1 MQTDDSKNERTKEKQ
16 LEPDKSQFDPPE
28 NINVELNRIEAETE
42 ETHLE
47 NHNESDEHH
56 PQFITP
62 QSASPRVSFG
72 DKVKR
77 ALKSK
82 KFWAIFISLVLATG
96 IALWFIDPVRWWA
109 LTMMGQ
115 RTTLHIHAIA
125 PGEANQA
132 DAELKNVQVVV
143 NNRQFLTDQNGKVTI
158 TDQPYGK
165 AEIKATKQGY
175 ADATATTTLDFNPF
189 FTLLGSQEADEA
201 AQQVHLELKAI
212 GVAASFKIIDFLS
225 SQPITT
231 GQFNVGDLTVKPD
244 EQGIVSFKAPAQD
257 SNKVQVV
264 SSMADKYINKTF
276 EVTIGNKEDEVPNIV
291 FVPAGKH
298 YFMSKR
304 DGALGIY
311 SSNLDGT
318 DIQQLIPG
326 TGKESSTTAFTV
338 SPSGKYGVLAS
349 TRDGV
354 RNDKNILLHRIYVID
369 LEKKQMTR
377 VDEAPSFE
385 FADWSGDTLVYNTL
399 NTEGSPSA
407 KLRTIEVS
415 SKKLTDIASSYGFG
429 RKIISLDQVVFTQF
443 DQNDS
448 GEVKAQVRRA
458 DLKTSAVK
466 DLHQNVSAY
475 NIVQNDFDRVAF
487 QTLTDQKWHEFNFNT
502 SQLKDVAQPTEQNT
516 QTFLSTANNDNTK
529 RLLID
534 RIDGKFTLITKT
546 TADAAEKQ
554 LYGTGG
560 LGGPVRWI
568 GDVIVFRVITD
579 RETADYAISTKG
591 GEPKKI
597 ADVTATASTQGTA
610 NDPNL
615 FRYY

>member
-1 MQTDDSKNERTKEKQ
+1 MQADDNKNKRIKEKQ
-16 LEPDKSQFDPPE
+16 IEPDKSHIDPPE
-28 NINVELNRIEAETE
+28 NINVELNRIEAEAE

-47 NHNESDEHH
+47 TSDESEEQH
-56 PQFITP
+56 PQFVTP
-62 QSASPRVSFG
+62 QPESSRVSFA

-77 ALKSK
+77 VLKSK
-82 KFWAIFISLVLATG
+82 KFWTIFVSLLLVTV
-96 IALWFIDPVRWWA
+96 IALWFIDPIRWWA
-109 LTMMGQ
+109 LNTIGQ
-115 RTTLHIHAIA
+115 RTTLHIHAVA

-132 DAELKNVQVVV
+132 DAELKNAQVVV
-143 NNRQFLTDQNGKVTI
+143 NNRQFQTDQNGTVTI

-189 FTLLGSQEADEA
+189 FYVLGGKEVDDA
-201 AQQVHLELKAI
+201 AQKVHLELKAVGI
-212 GVAASFKIIDFLS
+212 LTSFKIIDFLS
-225 SQPITT
+225 GRPITT
-231 GQFNVGDLTVKPD
+231 GQFSIGDLTVKPD
-244 EQGIVSFKAPAQD
+244 EQGLVSFKAPAQD
-257 SNKVQVV
+257 SDKVQVA
-264 SSMADKYINKTF
+264 SNMADKYINQTF
-276 EVTIGNKEDEVPNIV
+276 EVAIGDKAVPSII

-318 DIQQLIPG
+318 DVQQLIPG
-326 TGKESSTTAFTV
+326 TGKEGPTTAFTV

-377 VDEAPSFE
+377 VDEASSFE
-385 FADWSGDTLVYNTL
+385 FADWSDGTLVYSTSNA
-399 NTEGSPSA
+399 EGSSSA
-407 KLRTIEVS
+407 KLRTVEVS

-429 RKIISLDQVVFTQF
+429 RKIVSLNQVVFTQF
-443 DQNDS
+443 DQSDS

-458 DLKTSAVK
+458 DLKNGNVK

-475 NIVQNDFDRVAF
+475 NVVQSDFDRVAF

-502 SQLKDVAQPTEQNT
+502 GQLKDTAQPTEQNT
-516 QTFLSTANNDNTK
+516 QTFLSTANTDNTK

-546 TADAAEKQ
+546 TADGAEKQ

-568 GDVIVFRVITD
+568 GDVIVFRVVTD
-579 RETADYAISTKG
+579 RETADYAISING

-597 ADVTATASTQGTA
+597 SDVTATASTQGTA
-610 NDPNL
+610 SDPNL